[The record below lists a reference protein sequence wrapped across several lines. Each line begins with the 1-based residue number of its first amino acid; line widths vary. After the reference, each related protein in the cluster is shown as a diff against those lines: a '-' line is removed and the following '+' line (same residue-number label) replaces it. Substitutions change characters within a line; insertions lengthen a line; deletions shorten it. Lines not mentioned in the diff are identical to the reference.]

1 MPLSKCPR
9 CNKMFN
15 KMHAA
20 VCPACLSA
28 EEVDAD
34 SVRETLDENPNLNA
48 EQVAEITGVDIQ
60 VVLRLIEQ
68 GAIACITELEGHTV
82 RCGRCGAPAISAS
95 KRLCQACL
103 EKLNTQVAVAQRNIR
118 LGERKQVEVA
128 QFHQNVRHALDQKRN
143 KGE

>member
-15 KMHAA
+15 KIHSA
-20 VCPACLSA
+20 VCPACQKS
-28 EEVDAD
+28 EESDAD
-34 SVRETLDENPNLNA
+34 AVRKTLQENPNLNA
-48 EQVAEITGVDIQ
+48 EQVAEITGVEIQ

-68 GAIACITELEGHTV
+68 GAIACVTELEGNAV

-103 EKLNTQVAVAQRNIR
+103 EKLNVQVAMAQRSVR
-118 LGERKQVEVA
+118 LGDRKQVEVG
-128 QFHQNVRHALDQKRN
+128 QFHENVRQALDQKRN
-143 KGE
+143 KEG